1 MAQDDMIGGLN
12 DLVWSGEFRSVP
24 FYEPE
29 TDMLHLYIAD
39 EEDWGD
45 VVDGR
50 LTLFRSFKTNAV
62 TGLSLG
68 SIRRRLL
75 PIVQTFGLEQ
85 DLEHVTVGM
94 LLLAAAIAAADDG
107 DRCKLSGPEYVEAVA
122 PICQAAGKMRV
133 DMPA

>member
-1 MAQDDMIGGLN
+1 MAQDDVIGSLN

-50 LTLFRSFKTNAV
+50 LTLFRSFQTNAV
-62 TGLSLG
+62 TGFSLRG
-68 SIRRRLL
+68 IRRRLL
-75 PIVQTFGLEQ
+75 PIVGTFGLEQ
-85 DLEHVTVGM
+85 GQGHVTVGM
-94 LLLAAAIAAADDG
+94 LLLAAVIAAADEG
-107 DRCKLSGPEYVEAVA
+107 DRCKLSGREYLEAVA

-133 DMPA
+133 DIPA